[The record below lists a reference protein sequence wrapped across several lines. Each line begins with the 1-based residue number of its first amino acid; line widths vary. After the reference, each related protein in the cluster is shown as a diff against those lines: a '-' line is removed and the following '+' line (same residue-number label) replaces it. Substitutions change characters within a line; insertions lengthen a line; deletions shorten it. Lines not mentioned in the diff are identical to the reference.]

1 MLGRGGRTG
10 LNCKTQHMWATV
22 GQRGAPSKAAACCQ
36 NSKSDFYKNLVEK
49 KSATLSVATHYGTS
63 APLQS

>member
-1 MLGRGGRTG
+1 MG
-10 LNCKTQHMWATV
+10 A
-22 GQRGAPSKAAACCQ
+22 GQGSTARPSICGPQWDNVEPLPKAAARCQ

-63 APLQS
+63 APLQSQS